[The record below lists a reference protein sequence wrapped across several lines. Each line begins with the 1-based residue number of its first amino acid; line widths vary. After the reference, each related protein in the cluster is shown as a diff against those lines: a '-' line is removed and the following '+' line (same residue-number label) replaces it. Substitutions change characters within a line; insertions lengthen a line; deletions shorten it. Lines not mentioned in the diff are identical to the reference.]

1 MHAQARATLDRLHR
15 AARADYWKISRGIP
29 AVLWGLLRGRGV
41 EPSLIPYLD
50 TAFIPVTRAS
60 GQFIFQVALAAR
72 ARHIVEFGSSYGIS
86 TIYLAAAARQ
96 NQGRVIGSEI
106 NPAKHAKATAHIQ
119 EAELQDIVEIR
130 LGDALQTL
138 ADVPDGVDFVLLD
151 GWKNLYLPMLNL
163 LLPKLA
169 PGAIIVADNIHTF
182 RRALR
187 PYVERM
193 QAPGSGFF
201 SVTVPIGE
209 GMEFSTRIGS

>member
-1 MHAQARATLDRLHR
+1 MDAQARATLDRLHR
-15 AARADYWKISRGIP
+15 AARADYAKIARGIP
-29 AVLWGLLRGRGV
+29 AALWDLLRGRGV

-50 TAFIPVTRAS
+50 TAFIPVTRES

-72 ARHIVEFGSSYGIS
+72 ARNIIEFGTSYGIS

-106 NPAKHAKATAHIQ
+106 NPAKHARATTHIQ
-119 EAELQDIVEIR
+119 EAGLHDIVEIR

-151 GWKNLYLPMLNL
+151 GWKTLYLPMLNL
-163 LLPKLA
+163 LLPRLA
-169 PGAIIVADNIHTF
+169 PGAIIVTDNIHTF
-182 RRALR
+182 RRMLR

-201 SVTVPIGE
+201 SVTVPIGD
-209 GMEFSTRIGS
+209 GMEFSNRIGS